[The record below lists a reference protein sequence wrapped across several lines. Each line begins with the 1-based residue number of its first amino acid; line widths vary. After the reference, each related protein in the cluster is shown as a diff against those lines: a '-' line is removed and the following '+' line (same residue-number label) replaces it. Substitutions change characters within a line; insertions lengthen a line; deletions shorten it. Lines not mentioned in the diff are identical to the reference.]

1 MPSYLRRRF
10 LTILR
15 VLLPFFLSW
24 LVSLIPIGQRIARQA
39 RTARR
44 LREALEQ
51 LGIVFIKVGQV
62 VGVRVDTLPPPYAAE
77 LARLQDAVR
86 PVPIHLVKPFLE
98 REYGCVLSELF
109 EYFDPEP
116 LATASIGQVHR
127 ARWRGRDIVIKFL
140 KPDTLALLET
150 DFELI
155 RRMASWLQRVSK
167 NPLWEDIL
175 AVVGRFEAGFREE
188 ADFAAERQHAIRLRE
203 ILSPFPDVVVPR
215 TIDEL
220 CTPRVLAL
228 EFVDGY
234 RIANVEAVRQII
246 RQPRRLLD
254 RLVHLYAYMILCEGY
269 YHADPHPG
277 NFLVLPDGRLAL
289 LDFGMVQTLSPDT
302 QRALTDLVRA
312 AVCGRTDEVLEGFYR
327 LGLIAPDTPRDQARA
342 AITEIGQINV
352 LQSNTKN
359 RIAAVGQAV
368 ERSRVRFLLP
378 EDLAYAFRLIQML
391 EGVASYYQPGWNII
405 ADGSTGIQAALEDLV
420 NGVATRRRERGLRE
434 AAAPATNGT
443 SQRPAESPVR
453 RLFQNIQEWLA
464 PVAENFD
471 RIAEPSTKPSG
482 FNATL
487 VAGSE
492 TALPSGNR
500 AAVDSLPS
508 DPSSQ
513 LLGAAETAFQSD
525 E

>member
-1 MPSYLRRRF
+1 MKLRGRVAPECLRGMSTHLLRRF
-10 LTILR
+10 VTIFR
-15 VLLPFFLSW
+15 VLLPFFLAW
-24 LVSLIPIGQRIARQA
+24 LVSLLPLGSRTARQSRA
-39 RTARR
+39 ARR

-62 VGVRVDTLPPPYAAE
+62 VGVRTDTLPPPYAAE

-98 REYGCVLSELF
+98 REYGRVLSELF
-109 EYFDPEP
+109 ERFDPEP

-127 ARWRGRDIVIKFL
+127 ARWRGRDIVVKFL
-140 KPDTLALLET
+140 KPDTLLLLET

-155 RRMASWLQRVSK
+155 RRMAGALRRVSRT
-167 NPLWEDIL
+167 PIWEDIL
-175 AVVGRFEAGFREE
+175 TVVGRFEAGFREE
-188 ADFAAERQHAIRLRE
+188 ADFAAERRHAIRLRE
-203 ILSPFPDVVVPR
+203 ILAPFPDVVVPE

-234 RIANVEAVRQII
+234 RIADVEAVRRIV

-289 LDFGMVQTLSPDT
+289 LDFGMVQTLRVET
-302 QRALTDLVRA
+302 RQALADLVRA
-312 AVCGRTDEVLEGFYR
+312 AMRGRTDEVVEGFYR
-327 LGLIAPDTPRDQARA
+327 LGLVAPDTPRDQARA
-342 AITEIGQINV
+342 AIAEIGQINV

-359 RIAAVGQAV
+359 RIAAVGEAV

-391 EGVASYYQPGWNII
+391 EGVASYYQPGWNVI
-405 ADGSTGIQAALEDLV
+405 ADGGAGIQAALEDMV
-420 NGVATRRRERGLRE
+420 SGVAARRAERHPAGD
-434 AAAPATNGT
+434 AAQASSMRLVANGARL
-443 SQRPAESPVR
+443 RPAESPVR
-453 RLFQNIQEWLA
+453 RLFQSVQAWLV
-464 PVAENFD
+464 PVAERLD
-471 RIAEPSTKPSG
+471 SMAAPEVGTAERRPELLPVSNGTT
-482 FNATL
+482 ATQ
-487 VAGSE
+487 AQDG
-492 TALPSGNR
+492 
-500 AAVDSLPS
+500 
-508 DPSSQ
+508 
-513 LLGAAETAFQSD
+513 
-525 E
+525 